1 MRPVGSVRSMADSH
15 GNTEGKTY
23 EVTLPEDEASRVE
36 AYAAEREDTETEMI
50 RRMVADY
57 SALEAEGWL
66 ALRDTSDAENL
77 TPLRLLY
84 QGRTV
89 RNALMLLA
97 AVYGLFTLLI
107 ISLLVAASPESSV
120 TSLEMVAAVGFLI
133 VSVMVALIFLILLQT
148 PFPEYLEERY
158 L

>member
-1 MRPVGSVRSMADSH
+1 
-15 GNTEGKTY
+15 
-23 EVTLPEDEASRVE
+23 
-36 AYAAEREDTETEMI
+36 
-50 RRMVADY
+50 
-57 SALEAEGWL
+57 
-66 ALRDTSDAENL
+66 
-77 TPLRLLY
+77 
-84 QGRTV
+84 
-89 RNALMLLA
+89 MLLA